1 MAARKKVN
9 MIYIRIAPKQDSQL
23 RVDDPR
29 NLRARMRFTN
39 QGDRWKRMNDV
50 TERTRLND

>member
-1 MAARKKVN
+1 
-9 MIYIRIAPKQDSQL
+9 MIYIRIAPKQGSQL